1 MTQRYWDDIAEGEQ
15 LPPVAYPL
23 TVYRLVMAAGALR
36 DFNGIHHNDR
46 YAKASGAPDMYA
58 NTIFLQLMWERCVRD
73 FIGLAGTIRQIK
85 GFRMRSFNLP
95 GDTVT
100 VKGAVE
106 RKWRDADQGLVTLKL
121 WSENRQGVSV
131 GPGTVVAG
139 LPLRDSGD
147 SGTERPAR

>member
-1 MTQRYWDDIAEGEQ
+1 
-15 LPPVAYPL
+15 
-23 TVYRLVMAAGALR
+23 
-36 DFNGIHHNDR
+36 
-46 YAKASGAPDMYA
+46 MYA

-106 RKWRDADQGLVTLKL
+106 RNGATPTKGW
-121 WSENRQGVSV
+121 
-131 GPGTVVAG
+131 
-139 LPLRDSGD
+139 LP
-147 SGTERPAR
+147 